1 MIIKYG
7 WSLYYIFLER
17 NAGRCLL
24 VLRKRKTAITTWS
37 SQWRSDTHNWS
48 VITGEL
54 VSVKRLQRSPGI
66 SLLSAVGRNV
76 LFTIVSC
83 KGIWIP
89 KSENFLHVESGI
101 LGFGIRNRAR
111 GIPNPTKKMESGIQF
126 PLTLESTA
134 RNPES
139 KTVLD
144 PGRLLGEILIECT
157 YACTPSCTRQEC
169 WSYWHYHRTR
179 PIWNFRSYRC

>member
-1 MIIKYG
+1 MLQKNKYDYKIRVEFI
-7 WSLYYIFLER
+7 LHIFRAECWKMSSWCFER
-17 NAGRCLL
+17 GRLQQQHEAVSGDL
-24 VLRKRKTAITTWS
+24 I
-37 SQWRSDTHNWS
+37 HNNWS

-111 GIPNPTKKMESGIQF
+111 GILNPTKKMESGIQF
-126 PLTLESTA
+126 PLKLESTA
-134 RNPES
+134 WI
-139 KTVLD
+139 
-144 PGRLLGEILIECT
+144 PGGCW
-157 YACTPSCTRQEC
+157 TR
-169 WSYWHYHRTR
+169 Y
-179 PIWNFRSYRC
+179 

>member
-1 MIIKYG
+1 MLQKNKYDYKIRVEFI
-7 WSLYYIFLER
+7 LHIFRAECWKMSSWCFER
-17 NAGRCLL
+17 GRLQQQHEAVSGDL
-24 VLRKRKTAITTWS
+24 I
-37 SQWRSDTHNWS
+37 HNNWS

-126 PLTLESTA
+126 PLKLESTA

-169 WSYWHYHRTR
+169 
-179 PIWNFRSYRC
+179 